1 MHLQVAT
8 RNAFWPCILPH
19 VSSLLHV
26 RLLNSYLRFTVFVYI
41 SFQFSTFRFS
51 SVHFVLLYS
60 TVVFSTIHFL
70 SSRLGWLIT
79 LVRWQFTQLRNSSVP
94 WEITNLISACR
105 CIKLSA
111 HTDFVKVVAPVRYN
125 RTGCELLH
133 QLCFSRSVITT
144 TVIVFKCRTDA
155 VLVLRCYRNSNQM

>member
-1 MHLQVAT
+1 MLFDLVSYLMYPAC
-8 RNAFWPCILPH
+8 FMC
-19 VSSLLHV
+19 VSSI
-26 RLLNSYLRFTVFVYI
+26 RTFGS
-41 SFQFSTFRFS
+41 QFSFTFRFS
-51 SVHFVLLYS
+51 SVHSVSVQYISFLLYS

-70 SSRLGWLIT
+70 SSRLGWFIT

-94 WEITNLISACR
+94 WEITNLISACI
-105 CIKLSA
+105 CIQLSA